1 MYVIVMPTGPIAVS
15 KRAKISS
22 HVIPNIFIS
31 VHSRLLLKGH
41 FLTLKKEG
49 ELTSDEARSVVQEVS
64 SSLMTTLHL
73 WGDPSKGKVNQ
84 KVAPRPGALWTPTR
98 P

>member
-1 MYVIVMPTGPIAVS
+1 MRSGAL
-15 KRAKISS
+15 AA
-22 HVIPNIFIS
+22 HDS
-31 VHSRLLLKGH
+31 VLANSFLAWLRH

-49 ELTSDEARSVVQEVS
+49 KLTSDEARSVVQEVS

-73 WGDPSKGKVNQ
+73 WGDPSTGKVNQ
-84 KVAPRPGALWTPTR
+84 KVVPRPGALWTPTL